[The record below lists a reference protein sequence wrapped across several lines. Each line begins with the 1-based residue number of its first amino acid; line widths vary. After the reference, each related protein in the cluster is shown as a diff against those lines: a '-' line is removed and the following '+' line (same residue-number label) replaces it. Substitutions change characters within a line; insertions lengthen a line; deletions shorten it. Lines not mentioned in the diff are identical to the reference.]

1 MMPANHRPARR
12 LFEPRIAA
20 SLMLAASL
28 AILGTVFAMQYL
40 GGLAPCELCVAQ
52 RWPYGAAIA
61 FTLLALI
68 PAAPPRVQR
77 VLLGLAGVAFIA
89 TAAIGFYHA
98 GVELKVFEGPSACT
112 SAISANTVEDLRR
125 QLLAA
130 PVVRC
135 DEVQWSLFGIT
146 LAGYN
151 FIVAAGLA
159 AFSLGAALR
168 GGRASGREGAR

>member
-1 MMPANHRPARR
+1 MTTLDERPIRR
-12 LFEPRIAA
+12 LFQPRAA
-20 SLMLAASL
+20 SALMLAASV

-40 GGLAPCELCVAQ
+40 GGLTPCELCVAQ

-61 FTLLALI
+61 LTSIALV
-68 PAAPPRVQR
+68 PAVPPKARR
-77 VLLGLAGVAFIA
+77 VLVGLAGIAFVV
-89 TAAIGFYHA
+89 TSAIGFYHA
-98 GVELKVFEGPSACT
+98 GVEMKVFAGPTACT
-112 SAISANTVEDLRR
+112 SSTSATTLEDLRR

-135 DEVQWSLFGIT
+135 DEIQWSLFGIT

-159 AFSLGAALR
+159 AFSLGVALR
-168 GGRASGREGAR
+168 RPGRRGRR